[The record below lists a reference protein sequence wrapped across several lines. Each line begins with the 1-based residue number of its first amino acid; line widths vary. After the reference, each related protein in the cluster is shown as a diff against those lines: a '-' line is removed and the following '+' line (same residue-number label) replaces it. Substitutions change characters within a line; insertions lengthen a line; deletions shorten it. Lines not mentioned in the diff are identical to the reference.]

1 MKIRVFRLM
10 GLTSMLFSI
19 VLLSSHSLWAKT
31 TAEATTAAE
40 EAEEADKPCDELCT
54 LEKAVQRL
62 ELEKRQQALLYEK
75 KNTALQRELEQLKLK
90 NALQAE
96 KVEQQLAA
104 LENQKRR
111 LSLENSVQDAQYQ
124 QKMADLEQAHS
135 ELALQ
140 NKIQAEKNAK
150 EEMEIG
156 LEVSRLSFESSKLKV
171 EQMRLADRITQIR
184 KEQEFHELV
193 DKPMRYLTAPYQ
205 DGHLVISDRQIEIN
219 QVILPGTADYVI
231 ERLEF
236 FNNKSEEYPIFLVFG
251 YCPGGSVM
259 EGSRIL
265 KAMANSRAPVY
276 VVVKAFAAS
285 MAATITTLAERS
297 FAYPDAMLLHHQV
310 WGFSFGN
317 RTEQREQMEL
327 LEAWTDRI
335 LTPIAEKMELTLDE
349 LIAKMYEQNS
359 TGDWVEFADEAQK
372 LGWVTDIVVDI
383 RDESQMNKPSATEEE
398 YLYMAQYKEEVD
410 AEGQRFVR
418 VPRLR
423 PFDVYYL
430 HNPEGYFRY

>member
-1 MKIRVFRLM
+1 MKFRVLK
-10 GLTSMLFSI
+10 I
-19 VLLSSHSLWAKT
+19 VGLSSVILSVWLFGASPLWAKT
-31 TAEATTAAE
+31 ADSETAPAE
-40 EAEEADKPCDELCT
+40 TDEKADKPCDELCE
-54 LEKAVQRL
+54 LEKTVQRL
-62 ELEKRQQALLYEK
+62 ELEKRQQALLHEQK
-75 KNTALQRELEQLKLK
+75 TADLVRELEQLQRA
-90 NALQAE
+90 NELQSAQA
-96 KVEQQLAA
+96 EQQLAD
-104 LENQKRR
+104 LEQQKRR
-111 LSLENSVQDAQYQ
+111 LSLENSVQDAQHQ
-124 QKMADLEQAHS
+124 QKMVALEQAHS
-135 ELALQ
+135 ELALK
-140 NKIQAEKNAK
+140 NKLQAEKNAQ

-156 LEVSRLSFESSKLKV
+156 LEISRLSFESSKLKV
-171 EQMRLADRITQIR
+171 EQMRLADRIAQIR

-193 DKPMRYLTAPYQ
+193 DKPIRYLTDPYQ